1 MLKLFFVKGFGP
13 SCPSDASVIDITSEM
28 KSKILDYH
36 NKYRNQ
42 QALGQTPNYEPAV
55 RMATMKWDSDLAK
68 LAEMNVRT
76 CIFGHDNCMNTGKMR
91 KCDYL
96 YALIYLALLS
106 I

>member
-1 MLKLFFVKGFGP
+1 
-13 SCPSDASVIDITSEM
+13 M

-76 CIFGHDNCMNTGKMR
+76 CMFGHDNCMNTGKIR
-91 KCDYL
+91 L
-96 YALIYLALLS
+96 FLLLVYALMYLTLLS